1 MNGNCNKKCPYAK
14 PISQFLI
21 FPNFAIFLIIL
32 FAVACIYK
40 PKGTPNPKVLI
51 WVTSSSLGSLIIK
64 VPERAMRKKAQ
75 IVEINNMLFKIHE
88 ESKSDKEKDK
98 KSKVQNRNYYRT
110 CPACRINILMQIV
123 VCIFYNIYLSII
135 TKQAS
140 KTDEMLHKGAP

>member
-14 PISQFLI
+14 RISQSFI
-21 FPNFAIFLIIL
+21 FPKFEPCRIFSDVF

-40 PKGTPNPKVLI
+40 PKRTPNPKVLI
-51 WVTSSSLGSLIIK
+51 WVTSSSLGSLNNK

-75 IVEINNMLFKIHE
+75 ISEPNNMLFMIHE
-88 ESKSDKEKDK
+88 ESKRDKERERQ

-123 VCIFYNIYLSII
+123 VCIFIIYIFL
-135 TKQAS
+135 
-140 KTDEMLHKGAP
+140 